1 MKSKKFDDCVH
12 VYRAMSLLN
21 YFQNTAFGSLAVP
34 SAKFNFLTLL
44 FCTVYGVVHLRSSFN
59 ASMYFLLVVE
69 VVLLCMLVPTGAK
82 IMSLV
87 FEFSTEFHR
96 NMNIRL
102 EMRKDGK
109 LHESKRVI
117 RSLQVLKCKVGPF
130 YYMERKAKLT
140 LADSIANGIAFS
152 LIQ

>member
-1 MKSKKFDDCVH
+1 
-12 VYRAMSLLN
+12 
-21 YFQNTAFGSLAVP
+21 
-34 SAKFNFLTLL
+34 
-44 FCTVYGVVHLRSSFN
+44 
-59 ASMYFLLVVE
+59 MYFLLVVE